1 MKWIIGLGV
10 GLVGLVGLVAVV
22 VGVGLL
28 LPEKHRAS
36 EPARFRIG
44 AQQLWEIITN
54 YGAYPIWRSGVSRVE
69 RLPDMNGHPVWKE
82 TDSHN
87 EGIPYETVESVPN
100 KRLVK
105 RIADPKL
112 PFGGTWAFD
121 LETTPEGVTLTIT
134 EDGEVYNPI
143 FRFVSRFIIGHTKNI
158 HGYLNDLQIKVG
170 GKAK

>member
-1 MKWIIGLGV
+1 MKWIV
-10 GLVGLVGLVAVV
+10 GLVVGFVGLVAVV

-36 EPARFRIG
+36 ESARFRVG
-44 AQQLWEIITN
+44 TDRLWEVITN
-54 YGAYPIWRSGVSRVE
+54 FDAYPTWRTGVTAVE
-69 RLPDMNGHPVWKE
+69 PLPDMNGHSVWKE

-100 KRLVK
+100 KRLVR

-112 PFGGTWAFD
+112 PFGGTWTFD
-121 LETTPEGVTLTIT
+121 FEATPEGATLTIT

-143 FRFVSRFIIGHTKNI
+143 FRFVSRFIFGHTKNI
-158 HGYLNDLQIKVG
+158 HGYLNDLQTKVG
-170 GKAK
+170 GKVH

>member
-1 MKWIIGLGV
+1 MKWIVGLGV
-10 GLVGLVGLVAVV
+10 GLVVLVAVV

-36 EPARFRIG
+36 ESARFRVS
-44 AQQLWEIITN
+44 AEQLWEVITN
-54 YGAYPIWRSGVSRVE
+54 FGAYPTWRTGVSSVE
-69 RLPDMNGHPVWKE
+69 RLPDMNGHPVWRE

-100 KRLVK
+100 KRLTR

-121 LETTPEGVTLTIT
+121 LETTSVGVTLTIT

-143 FRFVSRFIIGHTKNI
+143 FRFVSRFIIGHVKNI
-158 HGYLNDLQIKVG
+158 HGYLNDLQTKVTG
-170 GKAK
+170 TAK